1 MTKIL
6 RDKSEARADF
16 EIFKSNVCHL
26 VKHSGEIEFILNA
39 VNSDDVR
46 YYWEKKWYPESLY
59 LLAMLD
65 YLSRENDIPICTKY
79 DDIRAYSLSTT
90 IYPRDVELI
99 DKLDTNSDIKEKSK
113 LESIPEFMRFNIVE
127 SDIRNIY

>member
-26 VKHSGEIEFILNA
+26 VKHNGEIEFILNV

-46 YYWEKKWYPESLY
+46 YYWEKKWYPEALY

-99 DKLDTNSDIKEKSK
+99 AKLDTNSDIKETSK